1 MELPVTIFTVASN
14 VFLGLLTYFKNPRS
28 ATNILFALL
37 STILGA
43 WAVSN
48 YFSLHAADLPS
59 TLAWIRIVLS
69 IVTPMWTVL
78 FLLVLVFPGDELKV
92 NKVLFGFLILY
103 TILTSGVALSPYM
116 FTSITG
122 TLANPQPVPGPGI
135 ALHAVLAIGSLI
147 ACSFVL
153 IRRFRKAQGRL
164 RSQLKF
170 FLFGIVISFSL
181 LILTNFVLVNVFQNT
196 SLVVFGPF
204 FTLILVGSIS
214 YAIVRHRFLDIRLI
228 VARTVAYV
236 SLLTILAVVY
246 SLGFFVIG
254 DFIIGVTGRG
264 QLVVSTALAMIIALS
279 FQPLRNFIERLTD
292 KIFFRYHYDSQE
304 FLKNLSVFMSVT
316 IDLKRLTGGILEKL
330 LSEVRI
336 TRGAFILL
344 VSHDHDMI
352 EATDFRGYDRSP
364 IITASE
370 IAQFLS
376 QKNMFVFDELP
387 EGLPKEIMR
396 KLNISLVLPL
406 IVNDEKVGVLF
417 LGEKQSGDIYS
428 QKDIKVL
435 EILVPELSVAIKH
448 SKEYEE
454 IKKFN
459 ITLREEVNKATGELK
474 EANVKLQEL
483 DLLKDDFVSI
493 ASHELR
499 TPMTAIRSYAW
510 MALHKA
516 DIPLSDKVEKYIIR
530 VLLSTERLINL
541 VNDMLNISR
550 IESGRIEINPE
561 SVDLVSLVKDI
572 VDEVYY
578 SKSTERN
585 LHFMI
590 LEKKIPKAFADPDKL
605 RQVLLNLVG
614 NSLKFT
620 PIDGK
625 ITFDF
630 FTDGKVVEVSVKDSG
645 VGISKEDQSKLFHK
659 FSRLDSSY
667 TAISTSGG
675 TGLGLFISKSLIE
688 LMHGKI
694 WASSEGIGKGTTMT
708 ISLPVASPDII
719 AHPEN
724 YIVKAKGEV
733 KGLEPVAI

>member
-135 ALHAVLAIGSLI
+135 ALHAVLAIG
-147 ACSFVL
+147 
-153 IRRFRKAQGRL
+153 
-164 RSQLKF
+164 SQLKF

-370 IAQFLS
+370 ISKFLI
-376 QKNMFVFDELP
+376 QKNIFVF
-387 EGLPKEIMR
+387 
-396 KLNISLVLPL
+396 
-406 IVNDEKVGVLF
+406 
-417 LGEKQSGDIYS
+417 Y
-428 QKDIKVL
+428 
-435 EILVPELSVAIKH
+435 
-448 SKEYEE
+448 
-454 IKKFN
+454 
-459 ITLREEVNKATGELK
+459 
-474 EANVKLQEL
+474 
-483 DLLKDDFVSI
+483 
-493 ASHELR
+493 
-499 TPMTAIRSYAW
+499 
-510 MALHKA
+510 
-516 DIPLSDKVEKYIIR
+516 
-530 VLLSTERLINL
+530 
-541 VNDMLNISR
+541 
-550 IESGRIEINPE
+550 
-561 SVDLVSLVKDI
+561 
-572 VDEVYY
+572 
-578 SKSTERN
+578 
-585 LHFMI
+585 
-590 LEKKIPKAFADPDKL
+590 
-605 RQVLLNLVG
+605 
-614 NSLKFT
+614 
-620 PIDGK
+620 
-625 ITFDF
+625 
-630 FTDGKVVEVSVKDSG
+630 
-645 VGISKEDQSKLFHK
+645 
-659 FSRLDSSY
+659 
-667 TAISTSGG
+667 
-675 TGLGLFISKSLIE
+675 
-688 LMHGKI
+688 
-694 WASSEGIGKGTTMT
+694 
-708 ISLPVASPDII
+708 
-719 AHPEN
+719 
-724 YIVKAKGEV
+724 
-733 KGLEPVAI
+733 